1 MVPAGLE
8 DTFLNR
14 VLPLAEGEEPP
25 MIGSLPLAA
34 IFEIG
39 EPITGGCRLLD
50 AGGDP
55 ILGSYVKAELYRVTL
70 GTPEKLDKAAS
81 VVVHYDGASG
91 CYAFE
96 FETDELT
103 PGTYD
108 VRLVFPDGSAEI
120 LRVQLVA
127 PST

>member
-1 MVPAGLE
+1 VIPAGLD
-8 DTFLNR
+8 DTFLNK

-39 EPITGGCRLLD
+39 EQIAGGCRLLD
-50 AGGDP
+50 AHGGE
-55 ILGSYVKAELYRVTL
+55 ILGAFIKVELYRVTL
-70 GTPEKLDKAAS
+70 GTPEKLEKAAS
-81 VVVHYDGASG
+81 LIVRHDGASG

-96 FETDELT
+96 LETDEVT